1 MKRFWGVSI
10 ENIPIPY
17 LKLEKLGFL
26 IRYRVF
32 LMVMVQGVV
41 ASVIRMVRGEAEIKI
56 YKFLYTV
63 ASNYPTNSKHTKGIN
78 PIISSAA
85 IIFVVGRFLYCLLM
99 VSFFIECMR

>member
-32 LMVMVQGVV
+32 LMVMV
-41 ASVIRMVRGEAEIKI
+41 RGRSR
-56 YKFLYTV
+56 FR
-63 ASNYPTNSKHTKGIN
+63 PMGGIGRYALWQA
-78 PIISSAA
+78 IS
-85 IIFVVGRFLYCLLM
+85 L
-99 VSFFIECMR
+99 